1 MELKIEK
8 ILSSVIKKSSLVI
21 FLISIL
27 LLFIIGF
34 LYWRYLYTPLN
45 IEPEADIEDIE
56 NKINRSKLNKLI
68 KNINRKEERYR
79 NSLKRKYSNPF

>member
-8 ILSSVIKKSSLVI
+8 ILSFVIKKSSLVI

-34 LYWRYLYTPLN
+34 LYWRYLYTPLS
-45 IEPEADIEDIE
+45 IEPETETKVIE
-56 NKINRSKLNKLI
+56 NKINRDNLNTLI
-68 KNINRKEERYR
+68 KKINRKEERYR
-79 NSLKRKYSNPF
+79 KSLKRKYSNPF